1 MKKRRFSWK
10 RGIACLA
17 LSCSTCIC
25 YTENIIYSIL
35 RLKYINWLEKA
46 WKYPSAN
53 KFALTINIHL
63 SRTSFPAL
71 TQVASYNISVY
82 IVWILY
88 YFFYCFIV
96 NGPVMFS
103 CLINEMLISRL
114 LSYNLNFHFHLII
127 WIWNFKTFMELQSSS
142 HRSLNFRL

>member
-1 MKKRRFSWK
+1 MQLAQNWMFYRNLITQNESILFNSTFFRGKWKKKFSWK

-46 WKYPSAN
+46 WKYPSVY

-88 YFFYCFIV
+88 HFFYCFIV
-96 NGPVMFS
+96 KGPVIFS
-103 CLINEMLISRL
+103 CLINEMLI
-114 LSYNLNFHFHLII
+114 
-127 WIWNFKTFMELQSSS
+127 
-142 HRSLNFRL
+142 